1 MDNVYFNKLQT
12 TIKDNNMKNNIF
24 YLGFHNKPTSIM
36 PCFDAVVLATKCE
49 TFGLVLPEA
58 MRAGVAVIGS
68 NCGGVPEI
76 IQHEKTGLLFESEN
90 TVDLTTQLS
99 KLVEDK
105 TFCAKLA
112 KAGKE
117 DADER
122 FSEEKHFD
130 KLVKIFE
137 MT

>member
-1 MDNVYFNKLQT
+1 
-12 TIKDNNMKNNIF
+12 
-24 YLGFHNKPTSIM
+24 M

-76 IQHEKTGLLFESEN
+76 IIHEKTGLLFESEN
-90 TVDLTTQLS
+90 VDDLTAQIS
-99 KLVEDK
+99 NIASDRS
-105 TFCAKLA
+105 FCKKLA

-117 DADER
+117 DADKR
-122 FSEEKHFD
+122 FSEEKHFE
-130 KLVKIFE
+130 KLLELFE
-137 MT
+137 PA

>member
-1 MDNVYFNKLQT
+1 
-12 TIKDNNMKNNIF
+12 
-24 YLGFHNKPTSIM
+24 M

-76 IQHEKTGLLFESEN
+76 IKHEETGLLFEPESAA
-90 TVDLTTQLS
+90 DLTKQLS
-99 KLVEDK
+99 KLTSDK
-105 TFCAKLA
+105 VFCSKLA
-112 KAGKE
+112 HAGKE

-122 FSEEKHFD
+122 FSEEQHF
-130 KLVKIFE
+130 KVLLELFE
-137 MT
+137 PA